1 MTPGMRLQRALV
13 VFSLSVAAS
22 SVWAGQDVP
31 FDVQVPMFLKALSFD
46 LNLKTRA
53 SGAIRITIVFD
64 PANESSRGTKERIL
78 AKSQE
83 LTRLEVNG
91 KQVVFTSIAYETRE
105 EFVSRLEETATHY
118 LYVAPLSPDDLAA
131 VARYSQEADLLT
143 LASLASDVENG
154 LVVGM
159 EVQQGRPQF
168 IINLTAAK
176 QAGAS
181 FHSGFLRLCRIVG
194 R

>member
-1 MTPGMRLQRALV
+1 MLP
-13 VFSLSVAAS
+13 
-22 SVWAGQDVP
+22 
-31 FDVQVPMFLKALSFD
+31 
-46 LNLKTRA
+46 
-53 SGAIRITIVFD
+53 
-64 PANESSRGTKERIL
+64 
-78 AKSQE
+78 
-83 LTRLEVNG
+83 
-91 KQVVFTSIAYETRE
+91 
-105 EFVSRLEETATHY
+105 
-118 LYVAPLSPDDLAA
+118 PLSPDDLAA